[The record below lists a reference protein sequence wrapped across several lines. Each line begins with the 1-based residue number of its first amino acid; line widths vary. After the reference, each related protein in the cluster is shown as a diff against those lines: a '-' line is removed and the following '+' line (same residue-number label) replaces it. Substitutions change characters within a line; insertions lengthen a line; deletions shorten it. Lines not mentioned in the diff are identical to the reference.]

1 MKTGSPGA
9 NSTYASLST
18 ALQAKLVSGLC
29 PSQHVAAGILS
40 LSLKKNHSFSELQG
54 SQSPFVTWLCTE
66 PPPRGSLESTQAR
79 TYYHLISFRWNLT
92 FLFYTLS
99 QVLLKYSWTWEP
111 LSHMSQHPQA
121 NSPFLL
127 WYFMLCRVLQ
137 YPHTFLGLYRS
148 SMLKLQVYSKGERTS
163 GVIAHTYTHMHAPVL
178 YKKRTLQATN

>member
-111 LSHMSQHPQA
+111 LSLGECFSESYCPSTTTDQNLSVTETAPQDGAGARVSKSRAACEHPDLENTQ
-121 NSPFLL
+121 LL
-127 WYFMLCRVLQ
+127 AV
-137 YPHTFLGLYRS
+137 
-148 SMLKLQVYSKGERTS
+148 
-163 GVIAHTYTHMHAPVL
+163 
-178 YKKRTLQATN
+178 